1 MVNRLKV
8 STVHSLLELHD
19 QGWSARRIARE
30 LGLSRMTVARHLAAH
45 KGGLVAALGHD
56 ADEAH
61 PAGRGLQALPA
72 SEGGSPGLPGLT
84 AMPLEPG
91 QRGGADFSGVSDE
104 FRQAAGSVSVINH
117 DRQSGPGVPIG
128 SDGSRSL
135 CLDHQA
141 LITEALAQGLTAQ
154 RIWQDLVATHG
165 FTGGYDSVKRFVRR
179 QRAAAPEPFRRLEC
193 LPGAEAQ
200 VDFGQGAWV
209 VNEAGARRR
218 PHLLRLVL
226 SHSRKGYSEAVWRQD
241 TESLIRVL
249 ENAFRAWGGVPKTL
263 VPDNMKCAVL
273 RADWADPELNHK
285 LQDFCR
291 HYGTVLL
298 PTKVRT
304 PRHKG
309 KVERAI
315 GYAQDNAL
323 KGRTFRTLAEQN
335 THLAAWERQVADT
348 RLHGTIRQQVQAAF
362 AREQPALLPLPET
375 LFPCFDEGPRQ
386 VHRDGHVEVAKSY
399 YSAPPEFVRRQLWV
413 RWDLRT
419 VQLLDP
425 RTMVLVRHH
434 VRVEPGRHQTH
445 PRDIPP
451 RKLAAIERGEHQ
463 LLQELE
469 IFGEAVHGW
478 AKAMLQ
484 ARGIA
489 GIRVLIGVRGLAQ
502 KQPLAQLAAACQEAR
517 RLQRWRLDDL
527 RALLADPRTQQ
538 PELPLAQ
545 AHPMIRPLAEY
556 QQLVGSFQFPV
567 EAP

>member
-8 STVHSLLELHD
+8 STVHSILELHG
-19 QGWSARRIARE
+19 QGWSARRIARD
-30 LGLSRMTVARHLAAH
+30 LGLSRVTVARYLAAL
-45 KGGLVAALGHD
+45 KAQPAAELGQ
-56 ADEAH
+56 
-61 PAGRGLQALPA
+61 AGEVPVFTA
-72 SEGGSPGLPGLT
+72 SPPPVELSAAPGT
-84 AMPLEPG
+84 A
-91 QRGGADFSGVSDE
+91 GVSALALSVTGAVQRDVS
-104 FRQAAGSVSVINH
+104 AAVTPQE
-117 DRQSGPGVPIG
+117 RQSRPGVPIG
-128 SDGSRSL
+128 SEPSQSL
-135 CLDHQA
+135 CLEHQE
-141 LITEALAQGLTAQ
+141 LITAALAQGLTAQ
-154 RIWQDLVATHG
+154 RIWQDLVATQG
-165 FTGGYDSVKRFVRR
+165 FTGAYDSVKRFVRR
-179 QRAAAPEPFRRLEC
+179 WRAAAPEPFRRLEC

-209 VNEAGARRR
+209 VDEAGRRRR

-226 SHSRKGYSEAVWRQD
+226 SHSRKGYSEVVWRQD

-273 RADWADPELNHK
+273 RADWADPLLNHK

-323 KGRTFRTLAEQN
+323 KGRTFRSLAEQN
-335 THLAAWERQVADT
+335 AHLAAWERQVADT
-348 RLHGTIRQQVQAAF
+348 RLHGTIRQQVMTAF
-362 AREQPALLPLPET
+362 ALEQPALLPLPES
-375 LFPCFDEGPRQ
+375 LFPCFEEGPRQ
-386 VHRDGHVEVAKSY
+386 VHRDGHVEVAQSY

-425 RTMVLVRHH
+425 RTMGVVRHH
-434 VRVEPGRHQTH
+434 LRVEPGRHQTH
-445 PRDIPP
+445 PSDIPP
-451 RKLAAIERGEHQ
+451 RKLAAIERGEHL

-469 IFGEAVHGW
+469 AYGEAIHGW

-489 GIRVLIGVRGLAQ
+489 GLRVLIGLRGLAQ
-502 KQPLAQLAAACQEAR
+502 KHALSPLAAACAEAR
-517 RLQRWRLDDL
+517 RRHRWRLDDL
-527 RALLADPRTQQ
+527 RQLLADPTTVQ
-538 PELPLAQ
+538 PELTLLQ
-545 AHPMIRPLAEY
+545 QHPIIRPLNDY
-556 QQLVGSFQFPV
+556 QQLLGGFQQPQMPP
-567 EAP
+567 ARPSPSSTNPSNQL